1 MKLPQN
7 ITHDRNYCVIIT
19 QNFIRQ
25 YVSKQNIT
33 VKLIIVSYKLNLGEK
48 IFDQIDIPRVAIKYS
63 KNNLIQIIIFD
74 INEVNNSLHQLRE
87 I

>member
-48 IFDQIDIPRVAIKYS
+48 IFDQIDITRVAIKYS